1 MNVLTKIENGKRVLN
16 LAEGILFDAD
26 RCIITVL
33 QECNFKYSMTQDSVI
48 ANQEK
53 IRTTIYK
60 LTDECKI
67 YVSFL
72 FPLYKITSITLSI
85 REDIYRYKKYNKV
98 WYSNSN
104 LMEWLTKIDTD
115 SDLVNHILD
124 TVRNNW
130 RNK

>member
-26 RCIITVL
+26 RSILNVL
-33 QECNFKYSMTQDSVI
+33 QECNFKFHTTQDSVI
-48 ANQEK
+48 ANQGK
-53 IRTTIYK
+53 IRTTIYQ

-72 FPLYKITSITLSI
+72 ISPVPTITSITLSI
-85 REDIYRYKKYNKV
+85 REDIYRYKKHNKV
-98 WYSNSN
+98 WFSNSN
-104 LMEWLTKIDTD
+104 QIDTD
-115 SDLVNHILD
+115 SDLVDHILD

>member
-1 MNVLTKIENGKRVLN
+1 MNVLTRIENGKRVLN

-85 REDIYRYKKYNKV
+85 REDIYRYKKHNKV
-98 WYSNSN
+98 WFSNSN
-104 LMEWLTKIDTD
+104 QIDTD
-115 SDLVNHILD
+115 SDLVDHILD

>member
-1 MNVLTKIENGKRVLN
+1 MLTKIENGKRVLN

-26 RCIITVL
+26 RFILNVL

-48 ANQEK
+48 ANQGK
-53 IRTTIYK
+53 IRTTIYQ

-72 FPLYKITSITLSI
+72 IPLNNISSITLSI
-85 REDIYRYKKYNKV
+85 REDIYRYKKYNNV
-98 WYSNSN
+98 WFSNSN
-104 LMEWLTKIDTD
+104 QIDTD

-124 TVRNNW
+124 TIRNNW